1 MSCGTSEPSPY
12 VACGMAAS
20 ATHRTVATMQKS
32 TRRLVQS
39 DTVAT
44 RHLLL
49 DSRMSCSV
57 RQHHDRRGNAVPMP
71 LNFELHSHYTARYT
85 RRGVARVAPR
95 VALHQWRVVAWNV
108 HTLQ

>member
-1 MSCGTSEPSPY
+1 
-12 VACGMAAS
+12 MA
-20 ATHRTVATMQKS
+20 ATMQKS
-32 TRRLVQS
+32 TRRLAQS
-39 DTVAT
+39 DTVVT

-95 VALHQWRVVAWNV
+95 VALHQWRVVACDV